1 MWGPRDYHGST
12 MIILRSDGRG
22 DREHFQSVRAVG
34 RVEHPYSRRDEYFD
48 IYLCRGL
55 KWNLQDVWPKL
66 KHFD

>member
-1 MWGPRDYHGST
+1 
-12 MIILRSDGRG
+12 
-22 DREHFQSVRAVG
+22 
-34 RVEHPYSRRDEYFD
+34 VEHPYSRRDEYFD